1 MRPREFELND
11 IVDAA
16 MQVFWQR
23 GYSATS
29 IQDLVEGTSLGRS
42 SIYNAFGSK
51 HELYEHSL
59 RRYQELKAQ
68 KITVLF
74 EPGSVKERV
83 RRLLMDVVDEEL
95 GDEKGLG
102 CMTANAALE
111 LASHDEAIA
120 VIVSQNYNYLEM
132 VLYGVFCRA
141 QENGE
146 IASNKNARALARF
159 VLSTIQGLRVLSKGS
174 LGQNRRQLLL
184 DVVDVT
190 IDAL

>member
-1 MRPREFELND
+1 MRPREFDLDD

-59 RRYQELKAQ
+59 RRYQELKAR
-68 KITVLF
+68 KIAVLF

-83 RRLLMDVVDEEL
+83 RQLLMDVVDEEL

-132 VLYGVFCRA
+132 VLYGVFCHA

-159 VLSTIQGLRVLSKGS
+159 VLSTIQGLRVLSKGC